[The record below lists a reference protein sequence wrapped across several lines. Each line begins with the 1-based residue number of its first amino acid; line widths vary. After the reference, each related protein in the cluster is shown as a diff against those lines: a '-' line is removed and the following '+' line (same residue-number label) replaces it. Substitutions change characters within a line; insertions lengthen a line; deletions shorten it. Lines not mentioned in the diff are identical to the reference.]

1 MLIRGGEF
9 YVGETVY
16 RYRDQNFTPEQRV
29 GIGTVLTSAV
39 EAYEASGKLAG
50 IRVSEGDYVERG
62 QLLFEMNGGTIAAG
76 IDGIVTSVSA
86 RVGDTVNENQSIGE
100 IAPAEALCVEIQVD
114 ETAAGT
120 IRVGDRAEMIPAG
133 QEDEEPLTGTVME
146 IGNIAE
152 SDQYTVRIRLDGDR
166 LLPLGISVEVQL

>member
-1 MLIRGGEF
+1 MMHRL
-9 YVGETVY
+9 
-16 RYRDQNFTPEQRV
+16 Q
-29 GIGTVLTSAV
+29 S
-39 EAYEASGKLAG
+39 
-50 IRVSEGDYVERG
+50 
-62 QLLFEMNGGTIAAG
+62 LLCLLIAAG
-76 IDGIVTSVSA
+76 TDGIVASVSA

-114 ETAAGT
+114 ETATGT

-133 QEDEEPLTGTVME
+133 QEDEERLTGTVME